1 MAKKDELSTPL
12 VDAITDKVEYVASK
26 LPDAFKEAI
35 GGTSERDLYAP
46 AIGDLVNVKYKGGS
60 AKAYYKG
67 IDADGNHLF
76 SKANTSGKPMKA
88 VVTFEGITGVEAV
101 K

>member
-1 MAKKDELSTPL
+1 MAKKDE
-12 VDAITDKVEYVASK
+12 VATNEVAQ
-26 LPDAFKEAI
+26 PDY
-35 GGTSERDLYAP
+35 SP

-76 SKANTSGKPMKA
+76 SKANTAGKPMKA